1 MHLCLLWWATCEQ
14 LSLSCV
20 PLPIPLL
27 QSHNLNSHASFLP
40 SLLESVTA
48 KDMQTFHNEV
58 AILKKL
64 SMNGNPHV
72 IAMVGYI
79 ARENPPAIVME
90 FAPLGSLHDF
100 LIKVKEEV
108 RVIAVRHVSVCLRI
122 SFSPS

>member
-1 MHLCLLWWATCEQ
+1 M
-14 LSLSCV
+14 
-20 PLPIPLL
+20 
-27 QSHNLNSHASFLP
+27 
-40 SLLESVTA
+40 TA

-108 RVIAVRHVSVCLRI
+108 RVIAVRHVSVYLCI